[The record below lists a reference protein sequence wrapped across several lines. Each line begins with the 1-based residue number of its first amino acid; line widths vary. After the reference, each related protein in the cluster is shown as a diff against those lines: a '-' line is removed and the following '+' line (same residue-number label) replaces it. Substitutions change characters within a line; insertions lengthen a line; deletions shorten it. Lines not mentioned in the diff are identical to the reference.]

1 MNKYNKSIGEEY
13 KYVVARGMSH
23 RGRREIDEEDCELQT
38 FSYKMDE
45 SLVWKAKCG
54 EYSKSLCNIFVWW
67 QMVARLTMV
76 ILSKCIEILNHY
88 VAFQEL
94 T

>member
-45 SLVWKAKCG
+45 SLV
-54 EYSKSLCNIFVWW
+54 
-67 QMVARLTMV
+67 
-76 ILSKCIEILNHY
+76 
-88 VAFQEL
+88 
-94 T
+94 